1 MKSVKIVSTPTLEH
15 SFPEKISLLSNDVG
29 TIVIT
34 SYVHSLQLH
43 HQEFQQQIHQSIEQE
58 FQDILTETE
67 LYTFQSKILQKTAF
81 DIWSYNQQH
90 QSYFRLSI
98 SVSIVTPEL
107 LYFTSVGTLR
117 SYLIRMNE
125 IHTFLHS
132 TNLSAIP
139 IGSEPFCTP
148 TILMVPLSSKDVI
161 FVRSSVVQSLL
172 SDEDL
177 MLHYSKAMNILDNT
191 TNALESVEYYL
202 KQKSFEVTT
211 IVEEY
216 QLLLLEIVDETVVI
230 QNTQDLQS
238 TLPIFKPLLSGLFML
253 VLLLTTTCFLLY
265 KEVKNLHRIT
275 DVLIERNE
283 EILMNTSTK
292 YMPKVEQLL
301 QSTNKVTGID
311 SIKVVTQLQASEKGK

>member
-1 MKSVKIVSTPTLEH
+1 MKSVKIVSTPSLEN
-15 SFPEKISLLSNDVG
+15 SFPEKISFLSSDIG
-29 TIVIT
+29 TIVVT
-34 SYVHSLQLH
+34 SYVHSLQLNH
-43 HQEFQQQIHQSIEQE
+43 REFQYQIHASIEQE
-58 FQDILTETE
+58 FQDIFNEAE
-67 LYTFQSKILQKTAF
+67 LYAFKSKILQKTAY
-81 DIWSYNQQH
+81 DIWTYNQRNQTF
-90 QSYFRLSI
+90 FRLSI
-98 SVSIVTPEL
+98 SISVITPEL

-117 SYLIRMNE
+117 SYLIRNNE
-125 IHTFLHS
+125 IHSLLHS

-148 TILMVPLSSKDVI
+148 TILLVPLSTNDVI
-161 FVRSSVVQSLL
+161 FFRSSIVQSLL
-172 SDEDL
+172 SDEEL
-177 MLHYSKAMNILDNT
+177 IYHYSKAMNLMDNT

-216 QLLLLEIVDETVVI
+216 QLLLFEIDEEEIVVDSPKD
-230 QNTQDLQS
+230 TQFNI
-238 TLPIFKPLLSGLFML
+238 PVFKPLLSGLFM
-253 VLLLTTTCFLLY
+253 VTLLLSTTCFLLY

-301 QSTNKVTGID
+301 QSTNKIKGID
-311 SIKVVTQLQASEKGK
+311 SNKVVTQLQPIEKSK

>member
-1 MKSVKIVSTPTLEH
+1 MKSIKIVSTPTLEN
-15 SFPEKISLLSNDVG
+15 SFPEKISFLSNEIG

-43 HQEFQQQIHQSIEQE
+43 HQELQQQIHQTIEQE
-58 FQDILTETE
+58 FQDILTEDE
-67 LYTFQSKILQKTAF
+67 LYAYQSKILQKTAF
-81 DIWSYNQQH
+81 EIWSFNQKNQA
-90 QSYFRLSI
+90 YFRLSI
-98 SVSIVTPEL
+98 SISVITPEM

-117 SYLIRMNE
+117 SYLLRVND
-125 IHTFLHS
+125 IHMLLHS

-148 TILMVPLSSKDVI
+148 TIHLVPLTAKDVI
-161 FVRSSVVQSLL
+161 FVRSSIVQSLL
-172 SDEDL
+172 SDEEL
-177 MLHYSKAMNILDNT
+177 MIHYNKAMNLMDST
-191 TNALESVEYYL
+191 TNALESLEYYL
-202 KQKSFEVTT
+202 KQKSFDVTT

-216 QLLLLEIVDETVVI
+216 QLLLLEIVDETVVTENS
-230 QNTQDLQS
+230 QESLS
-238 TLPIFKPLLSGLFML
+238 SLPVFKPLLSTLFM
-253 VLLLTTTCFLLY
+253 VTLLLITTCFLLY

-301 QSTNKVTGID
+301 QSTNKVKGLD
-311 SIKVVTQLQASEKGK
+311 SNKVVTQLQTSEKDK